1 MWTSHLT
8 GKWLLL
14 EQLLDGVQLQQLWV
28 TDDEIHIPGL
38 KFLELRRYHI
48 VFTTSVQWFH
58 EVTVDDD
65 ATLPKSYLLFH
76 YYSVQGVD
84 NHHTAGLQTQIRQ
97 SLDNDSFTVTSR
109 KNRHHIA
116 YHTALDCSI
125 VPPCAA
131 WGSAAIGT
139 ISGLSKRR
147 GFLPYVIRPTD
158 STMHCGRKFRMA
170 CTGQGGR
177 WLLFWFLQTSSA
189 CSHDVNDNW
198 LISRE
203 RSAR

>member
-1 MWTSHLT
+1 MVCHS
-8 GKWLLL
+8 
-14 EQLLDGVQLQQLWV
+14 DN
-28 TDDEIHIPGL
+28 
-38 KFLELRRYHI
+38 
-48 VFTTSVQWFH
+48 VFTWFLDQ
-58 EVTVDDD
+58 ENIGLDPRYIGILRFCSAAILKNDLNEQSLFFFF
-65 ATLPKSYLLFH
+65 LPKLYYLKLFTNI
-76 YYSVQGVD
+76 YFQWVNIWS
-84 NHHTAGLQTQIRQ
+84 
-97 SLDNDSFTVTSR
+97 SLTIICKYIFCISLLKDVCR
-109 KNRHHIA
+109 KL
-116 YHTALDCSI
+116 LDCSI

-147 GFLPYVIRPTD
+147 GFLPYVIRQTD
-158 STMHCGRKFRMA
+158 STMHCGRKFRMT

>member
-1 MWTSHLT
+1 MS
-8 GKWLLL
+8 GCRPY
-14 EQLLDGVQLQQLWV
+14 GVQLEPWSWNGHQRNFHDYSYQMKCHSDWNFITRPWKYCKRRSIKWFCFNQSNTLLLYICKFGLFYAFYHFTEQENFDFKNDISWWCQPQQMAV
-28 TDDEIHIPGL
+28 
-38 KFLELRRYHI
+38 
-48 VFTTSVQWFH
+48 
-58 EVTVDDD
+58 
-65 ATLPKSYLLFH
+65 
-76 YYSVQGVD
+76 
-84 NHHTAGLQTQIRQ
+84 
-97 SLDNDSFTVTSR
+97 
-109 KNRHHIA
+109 
-116 YHTALDCSI
+116 DCSI